1 MDEAEV
7 TTQLSPEME
16 RIAEQRAKERAK
28 SARWDIDVAVI
39 FFSVLIIVII
49 LMFLGVRVE
58 VVAPVAI
65 CGLTTGW
72 FMGWKK
78 GKQKYKLFYDEE
90 LLKVEQES
98 KETVKQALW
107 ERWQKLEEEIKK
119 ELEEK

>member
-39 FFSVLIIVII
+39 FFAVLIIVII

-58 VVAPVAI
+58 IVAPVAI
-65 CGLTTGW
+65 CGLATGW

-90 LLKVEQES
+90 LLKVE
-98 KETVKQALW
+98 
-107 ERWQKLEEEIKK
+107 LELRNVANRTGDVTPDE
-119 ELEEK
+119 